1 MFTAFRPGNGDA
13 FAPPGPRS
21 LRWCRGPGA
30 RRVENV
36 STRGRPTRHQRQP
49 RAPEAGAHTR
59 WPLATFARARN
70 IYPGAEPPDPHAPAP
85 GRRPV
90 SAVTG
95 DRLVG
100 VLAGLWPPSLGPAT
114 FIRGPSPRTPT
125 PRYRVGVP
133 FPPSPVTA
141 WSACSLAFGH
151 LRSGPQHLPGA
162 EPPDP

>member
-90 SAVTG
+90 SAVTS

-114 FIRGPSPRTPT
+114 FTRGRAPGPHAPAPGRRPVSAVTSDRL
-125 PRYRVGVP
+125 VGVLAGLW
-133 FPPSPVTA
+133 PPS
-141 WSACSLAFGH
+141 L
-151 LRSGPQHLPGA
+151 GPA
-162 EPPDP
+162 TFT